1 MEELQAEIAALL
13 AERTAILADNVRLQS
28 DVDTLT
34 VAVFQ
39 ERERNRIR
47 DDQEAMLRISYA
59 GVLRERAKLIADA
72 DALAVP
78 R

>member
-13 AERTAILADNVRLQS
+13 AERTAILADNVRLQA

-34 VAVFQ
+34 VEVFQ

-47 DDQEAMLRISYA
+47 NDQEAMLRISYA
-59 GVLRERAKLIADA
+59 GVLRERAKLIAEA
-72 DALAVP
+72 ALRP
-78 R
+78 